1 MSLTERGGGGG
12 TNGVP
17 VHLRNKRMIFSFS
30 SSFNKS
36 MCEVKRGK
44 GKTEEFKFCTGEDH
58 GVFQSLCTVY
68 N

>member
-1 MSLTERGGGGG
+1 
-12 TNGVP
+12 
-17 VHLRNKRMIFSFS
+17 MIFSFS

-36 MCEVKRGK
+36 MREMKRGK
-44 GKTEEFKFCTGEDH
+44 GKTEEFKFCTREDL